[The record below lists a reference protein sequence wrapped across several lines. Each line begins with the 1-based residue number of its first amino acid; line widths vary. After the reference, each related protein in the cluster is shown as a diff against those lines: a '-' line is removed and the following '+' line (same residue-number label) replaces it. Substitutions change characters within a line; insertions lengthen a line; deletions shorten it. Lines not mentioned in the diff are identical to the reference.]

1 MTKTTMKR
9 AYVAPLIDVI
19 LIESF
24 QTLLTNSQDPEPQ
37 GVNFEE
43 QDFEEEEW

>member
-1 MTKTTMKR
+1 MKR